1 MYINII
7 YIFCVIAAARNS
19 AEVYARLKV
28 NGDTIL
34 EVVAEGTKS
43 SHDLQGNNLGIFK
56 LNVGDKAWVSG
67 GGPLPGNSGGNSKTR
82 TSSFSGFLLYPTAN

>member
-1 MYINII
+1 M
-7 YIFCVIAAARNS
+7 
-19 AEVYARLKV
+19 YARLKV

-56 LNVGDKAWVSG
+56 LNVADKVWVSG
-67 GGPLPGNSGGNSKTR
+67 GGSLPGNSGGNSNTR
-82 TSSFSGFLLYPTAN
+82 TSTFSGFLLYPTTA